1 MEKDNN
7 LESPSY
13 IESTI
18 QNVLINPDITLD
30 KVQQLMSKLD
40 KITKSIIVPVIKIEK
55 KMKHKL
61 NSYSQNYKDLKEKA
75 KIALNEIKL
84 NEDDKTDTM
93 NITDIQ
99 LNQKYAIEH
108 ENLIKLY
115 DDISNRI
122 NLFVKLF
129 NSKEFNKLINDFN

>member
-40 KITKSIIVPVIKIEK
+40 KITKYNFSIRHGSNKIIKK
-55 KMKHKL
+55 
-61 NSYSQNYKDLKEKA
+61 YF
-75 KIALNEIKL
+75 
-84 NEDDKTDTM
+84 
-93 NITDIQ
+93 DI
-99 LNQKYAIEH
+99 
-108 ENLIKLY
+108 
-115 DDISNRI
+115 I
-122 NLFVKLF
+122 NGG
-129 NSKEFNKLINDFN
+129 II